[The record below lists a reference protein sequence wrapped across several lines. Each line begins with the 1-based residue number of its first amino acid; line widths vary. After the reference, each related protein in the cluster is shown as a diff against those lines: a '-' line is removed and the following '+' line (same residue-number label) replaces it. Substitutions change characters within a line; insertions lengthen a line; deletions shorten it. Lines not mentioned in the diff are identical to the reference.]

1 MEITCPKCQA
11 KLQARVTPQ
20 TAGQTVRCPKCYTE
34 FPLPLVAAAA
44 PAAPPPVLTP
54 ASGAKPAVA
63 KPAVAKPAGAKPAGA
78 KPAGALPPR
87 PQPTP
92 LLPGPRPSA
101 APAPAAGS
109 AGSTQKLAAGA
120 FAAALLCFLLPFFH
134 ISCMGNKIVTIKGIT
149 LVTGGKAEIASDMNS
164 MMKGATEMPGVEMK
178 AGPSGGEKDIPSEPL
193 ALGAAIACAAGLALS
208 LLKGKPGALA
218 GTLAAVGGIVLLL
231 VLLSK
236 VNADVQKD
244 ASKEKGGGP
253 VATAKAD
260 DPMAAAMGKSLE
272 QSMEGMI
279 KVEAA
284 MGFMLTVIL
293 LAIAAAL
300 DIVAVVQLKK
310 AAASAPGAA

>member
-20 TAGQTVRCPKCYTE
+20 TAGQSVRCPKCYTE

-54 ASGAKPAVA
+54 ASGAKPAGA
-63 KPAVAKPAGAKPAGA
+63 KPVGTKPAGAKPAR
-78 KPAGALPPR
+78 ALPPR
-87 PQPTP
+87 PQPAP
-92 LLPGPRPSA
+92 LFHGPRPDA

-134 ISCMGNKIVTIKGIT
+134 ISCMGNKILTIKGIT
-149 LVTGGKAEIASDMNS
+149 LVTGGKAEISSDMKS

-178 AGPSGGEKDIPSEPL
+178 TGPTEGDKDIPSEPL
-193 ALGAAIACAAGLALS
+193 ALVAVIACAAGLVLS

-218 GTLAAVGGIVLLL
+218 GIIAAVGGIVLLFA
-231 VLLSK
+231 LLSK
-236 VNADVQKD
+236 VNADVQKG
-244 ASKEKGGGP
+244 AKKEKGGGP

-284 MGFMLTVIL
+284 MGFTLAVIL
-293 LAIAAAL
+293 LVVAAVL

-310 AAASAPGAA
+310 ASASAPGAA